1 MEMTNGLSF
10 EALELA
16 IAALEQGL
24 REHEQYPQLFTV
36 RDGVIQRFEIALDLS
51 QKLMKRVLRDIYN
64 LEPARIAKNT
74 AREAAEMGLIADT
87 EAWIG
92 HIDARNDTAHTYDT
106 ETAERVFNR
115 VPLFLADARDLLM
128 RLKNAAG

>member
-1 MEMTNGLSF
+1 MSEPLSF
-10 EALELA
+10 TALELA

-24 REHEQYPQLFTV
+24 RDYEQYPQVLTV
-36 RDGVIQRFEIALDLS
+36 RDGVIQRFEIALDVS

-74 AREAAEMGLIADT
+74 AREAADMGLIADT

-92 HIDARNDTAHTYDT
+92 HIDVRNDTAHTYDN
-106 ETAERVFNR
+106 EIAARVFDR
-115 VPLFLADARDLLM
+115 IPLFLSDARDLLI
-128 RLKNAAG
+128 RLRNAAN

>member
-1 MEMTNGLSF
+1 MSDELSF

-24 REHEQYPQLFTV
+24 QEHAQYPQLLTV
-36 RDGVIQRFEIALDLS
+36 RDGVIQRFEIALDVS
-51 QKLMKRVLRDIYN
+51 QKLMKRVLQDIYK

-92 HIDARNDTAHTYDT
+92 HINARNDSAHTYDNAI
-106 ETAERVFNR
+106 AERVFQR
-115 VPLFLADARDLLM
+115 VSIFLPDARDLLV

>member
-1 MEMTNGLSF
+1 MADGLNF

-24 REHEQYPQLFTV
+24 REHEQYPQLLTV

-64 LEPARIAKNT
+64 VEPARIAKNT

-92 HIDARNDTAHTYDT
+92 HIDARNDTAHTYDA

-115 VPLFLADARDLLM
+115 VPLFLADARDLLV
-128 RLKNAAG
+128 RLKNAAA

>member
-1 MEMTNGLSF
+1 MSDELSF

-24 REHEQYPQLFTV
+24 REHEQYPQLLTV
-36 RDGVIQRFEIALDLS
+36 RDGVIQRFQIALDVS
-51 QKLMKRVLRDIYN
+51 QKLMKRVLRDIYKI
-64 LEPARIAKNT
+64 EPARIAKNT

-92 HIDARNDTAHTYDT
+92 HIDARNDSAHTYDN
-106 ETAERVFNR
+106 EIAERVSQR
-115 VPLFLADARDLLM
+115 IPIFLPDARDLLV

>member
-1 MEMTNGLSF
+1 MSDELSF

-24 REHEQYPQLFTV
+24 REHEQYPQLLTV
-36 RDGVIQRFEIALDLS
+36 RDGVIQRFEIALDVS

-64 LEPARIAKNT
+64 IEPARIAKNT
-74 AREAAEMGLIADT
+74 AREAAEMGLIADA

-92 HIDARNDTAHTYDT
+92 HIDARNDSAHTYDN
-106 ETAERVFNR
+106 EIAERVFQR
-115 VPLFLADARDLLM
+115 IPAFLPDARALLV
-128 RLKNAAG
+128 RLKNAANS